1 MTDPFAHTSTVRRS
15 TLACHDLVS
24 MGDRSTITIDDIL
37 TEPVLELCRKSSLCT
52 VAAAYDV
59 NELVVGPSPP
69 GRGRREAP
77 GEGRKTNQ
85 ILRPSPTLSQRARV
99 ISLVTDS

>member
-59 NELVVGPSPP
+59 NELASVPLPL
-69 GRGRREAP
+69 
-77 GEGRKTNQ
+77 GEGGAKR
-85 ILRPSPTLSQRARV
+85 RVRVARL
-99 ISLVTDS
+99 IKS